1 MKITSIYDK
10 YFQKS
15 KIFLYP
21 LLDIKRG
28 TSVVP
33 QETYIAWNEQIKPED
48 MKLVTLYSRRDD
60 TMYKNFE
67 EKVLLKHPRLTDYWI
82 IDENKAV
89 LIFDFQ
95 DIDWDWNHFLDGNY
109 SLISVPIKNKIKHFF
124 QKNSGNALYVDS
136 YLYPSKFFETY
147 ANILD
152 VEVSLLKEVGEL
164 CDKPNISKE
173 TLLLQKANLENIE
186 NSKINY

>member
-33 QETYIAWNEQIKPED
+33 QETYIAWNEYIKPED
-48 MKLVTLYSRRDD
+48 MKLVTLYFRRDD

-67 EKVLLKHPRLTDYWI
+67 EKVLLKHPRLTDYWTI
-82 IDENKAV
+82 NEKKAV
-89 LIFDFQ
+89 FVFDFQ

-109 SLISVPIKNKIKHFF
+109 SLISVPIKNKIKQFF

-136 YLYPSKFFETY
+136 YLYPSKFFKTY
-147 ANILD
+147 AEILD
-152 VEVSLLKEVGEL
+152 VHVNLLKSVGEL
-164 CDKPNISKE
+164 CDKPNIKKE
-173 TLLLQKANLENIE
+173 TLLLEKANLENIE

>member
-33 QETYIAWNEQIKPED
+33 QETYIAWNEHILPED

-60 TMYKNFE
+60 ALYKNFE
-67 EKVLLKHPRLTDYWI
+67 EKVLLKHSRLTDYWI
-82 IDENKAV
+82 IDKTKIV
-89 LIFDFQ
+89 FVFDFQ
-95 DIDWDWNHFLDGNY
+95 DLDWDWEHFLNGNY
-109 SLISVPIKNKIKHFF
+109 SLLSLKIKDKIQNFF

-136 YLYPSKFFETY
+136 YLYPNKYYHTY
-147 ANILD
+147 ANILNVD
-152 VEVSLLKEVGEL
+152 IQLLKSVGEL
-164 CDKPNISKE
+164 CDKANLEKE
-173 TLLLQKANLENIE
+173 TLILEKANLENID

>member
-33 QETYIAWNEQIKPED
+33 QETYIAWNEYIKPED
-48 MKLVTLYSRRDD
+48 MKLVTLYTRRDD

-82 IDENKAV
+82 VNEKKAV
-89 LIFDFQ
+89 FVFDFQ
-95 DIDWDWNHFLDGNY
+95 DTNWDWEHFINGSY
-109 SLISVPIKNKIKHFF
+109 SLLSLKTKDKIQNFF
-124 QKNSGNALYVDS
+124 QKNSGNALYVES
-136 YLYPSKFFETY
+136 YLYPDRHFKTY
-147 ANILD
+147 ANILNVD
-152 VEVSLLKEVGEL
+152 DNLLKSVGEL
-164 CDKPNISKE
+164 CDIPDLKKE